1 MRKRLSIVLISS
13 VALLLST
20 GCSSNKVDVTTN
32 NSESSYNKTNKNSAS
47 FSVDVENCKEAY
59 IVIKKVGEKYDWK
72 MTEYKLNEM
81 FAEKRVNEKTIFTT
95 IKFFEGTLT
104 FSNASEAKDL
114 FNAVKKEFSSKTT
127 SH

>member
-1 MRKRLSIVLISS
+1 MRLSLNGKW
-13 VALLLST
+13 LTHRHT
-20 GCSSNKVDVTTN
+20 GLKFAYPPPQDGW
-32 NSESSYNKTNKNSAS
+32 
-47 FSVDVENCKEAY
+47 EAQNVPHAKAKF
-59 IVIKKVGEKYDWK
+59 IKYDWK

>member
-20 GCSSNKVDVTTN
+20 GCSSTKANTIADDYKSSENTTKIASSSFDVN
-32 NSESSYNKTNKNSAS
+32 IKNSIKVCNIA
-47 FSVDVENCKEAY
+47 
-59 IVIKKVGEKYDWK
+59 KKVGERNGWK
-72 MTEYKLNEM
+72 MTEYKPNEI